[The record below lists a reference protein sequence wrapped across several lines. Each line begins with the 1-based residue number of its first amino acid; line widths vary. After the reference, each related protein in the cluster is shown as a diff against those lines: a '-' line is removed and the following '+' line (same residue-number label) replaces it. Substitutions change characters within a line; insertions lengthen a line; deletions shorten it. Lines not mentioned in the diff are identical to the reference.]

1 MIKNKLH
8 KGQILVLLAIA
19 QFMVVLDTTVVN
31 VALPSISK
39 ALQFSP
45 ENLQWIVTGYTLTF
59 GGFLLLGGRA
69 ADLFG
74 RRRVFVAGIA
84 AFTAASLLTGLSQS
98 EGMLIAF
105 RAIQG
110 LSAAFMSPAA
120 LSIIVSIFKEGRER
134 NRALGVWGGV
144 AAGGAATGLLIGGV
158 LTEWLD
164 WRWNFFINVP
174 VGLALL
180 YFVPKI
186 VPESKADLKHMH
198 LDLPGA
204 VLATS
209 GLMLLVYGLVKAP
222 AFGWTSTHSIEFI
235 GGSIVLLALF
245 ILNEARSKQP
255 LMPLD
260 IFKNHNLRGGN
271 LTQLPITAAMF
282 SMFFFLSLYVQSVL
296 GLTPI
301 QTGLAFFPV
310 TIVIGITSAIV
321 SNMVTKIGFK
331 PPMVFGPLFIAGG
344 LAIFSR
350 LPVDG
355 TYFGDVFPG
364 LMVMA
369 LGLGLSFVSVTIAAT
384 SGVPHNESGLASGIL
399 NTSQQIGGSLG
410 LAILSGIYA
419 ATFKDTLATTNGNVI
434 AAEVAGYHDAFKIGI
449 GFAIT
454 ASVFALVFVTNKIV
468 SDKEIHPVG

>member
-222 AFGWTSTHSIEFI
+222 AFGWTRR
-235 GGSIVLLALF
+235 
-245 ILNEARSKQP
+245 AR
-255 LMPLD
+255 
-260 IFKNHNLRGGN
+260 R
-271 LTQLPITAAMF
+271 
-282 SMFFFLSLYVQSVL
+282 Y
-296 GLTPI
+296 
-301 QTGLAFFPV
+301 
-310 TIVIGITSAIV
+310 
-321 SNMVTKIGFK
+321 
-331 PPMVFGPLFIAGG
+331 
-344 LAIFSR
+344 
-350 LPVDG
+350 
-355 TYFGDVFPG
+355 
-364 LMVMA
+364 
-369 LGLGLSFVSVTIAAT
+369 
-384 SGVPHNESGLASGIL
+384 
-399 NTSQQIGGSLG
+399 
-410 LAILSGIYA
+410 
-419 ATFKDTLATTNGNVI
+419 
-434 AAEVAGYHDAFKIGI
+434 
-449 GFAIT
+449 
-454 ASVFALVFVTNKIV
+454 
-468 SDKEIHPVG
+468 